1 MWQGESVRM
10 DQGQTELLSGMGSCF
25 VFERYPEITGKG
37 KWGEETTSRIQLTDL
52 RIAGDATEV
61 RN

>member
-1 MWQGESVRM
+1 MRM

-25 VFERYPEITGKG
+25 VFERYPEITGKE
-37 KWGEETTSRIQLTDL
+37 KLGEKTTSRIQLTDL
-52 RIAGDATEV
+52 RIARDTTEV

>member
-1 MWQGESVRM
+1 MRM

-37 KWGEETTSRIQLTDL
+37 KWGEKTTSRIQLTDL